1 MDRFVS
7 INASGTGLIGCGT
20 HNHRLA
26 RFLAALALLLLIAG
40 CGSSDDDN
48 SRNESAATPTPEV
61 DATTI
66 LQDAS
71 TRISQT
77 QTMKFT
83 LEISGTTMIDD
94 SRTIQLLG
102 ARGSLERPGKVDVQF
117 QVRVLGT
124 QTASIRMISAGGQ
137 SWTTDL
143 ITGNWGPAPEEF
155 GYDPAL
161 LFDTQNGLGPV
172 MGKVTAPELIGSEDI
187 DGRTAWHIHGTV
199 TQAVIGPITAG
210 TMHGD
215 PVSLDLWID
224 ANTSDLLKI
233 QLAEPPDSGNDDPAT
248 WTMSLRAHDDP
259 VTIEPPA

>member
-1 MDRFVS
+1 MNRFVS
-7 INASGTGLIGCGT
+7 ISASGIGLIGCGT

-26 RFLAALALLLLIAG
+26 RFLAVLSLILLITG
-40 CGSSDDDN
+40 CGGSEDDTSNDD
-48 SRNESAATPTPEV
+48 AFTATPAV

-66 LQDAS
+66 LRDAS
-71 TRISQT
+71 SRISQT

-94 SRTIQLLG
+94 SSTIQLLA

-117 QVRVLGT
+117 QIRVLGT
-124 QTASIRMISAGGQ
+124 QTASIRMITAGGQ

-143 ITGNWGPAPEEF
+143 ITGKWGPAPEEF

-172 MGKVTAPELIGSEDI
+172 MGRVTSPELIGSEDI

-224 ANTSDLLKI
+224 ADSSDLLKI
-233 QLAEPPDSGNDDPAT
+233 QLAEPTNSGNDDPAT
-248 WTMSLRAHDDP
+248 WTMTLRAHDDP